1 MTGGLAGGAIGG
13 VGGLV
18 HGAYSAG
25 KGKRLGGA
33 LKGGLRGAAGGA
45 LVGGGLLGGLSAGLA
60 AGAPN
65 DALLSTDKA
74 TQRAALQNMETSWK
88 KDPAQF
94 PTDAANILGLSSAGA
109 AVGGLAGNQL
119 RNMLPGGKSKKESP
133 KKDTE
138 TKTKED
144 EKMASAFEF
153 GEKLAMDPR
162 LMGGLGGAALG
173 AGVGGL
179 AGLVNPGVDENGKR
193 KSRLGAALKG
203 ALGGGAVGG
212 LGGAA
217 VGHFAPN
224 QTQQFGSQIAG
235 LLGGGKA
242 GPSQA
247 EQDHN
252 RQMKALNR
260 GFTRGWPSSETAQRP
275 HALMHAVGEEPM
287 VSIAPDYVNGGVSR
301 RPESDLSVS
310 QSFPGVD
317 RDIAANNADYDRRA
331 VAEGRPTLEQ
341 AVEKHRGQ
349 LAQQRQLQGAY
360 GAEPM
365 GPQ

>member
-1 MTGGLAGGAIGG
+1 MFAEKLATMGLTGAGLGALAGLATSDKGNRNKAVGRGAVIGAGTELGGLAGTVPGALIGG
-13 VGGLV
+13 LGGYMLNGAQGAGLGALAGGGL
-18 HGAYSAG
+18 
-25 KGKRLGGA
+25 
-33 LKGGLRGAAGGA
+33 GAAGGA
-45 LVGGGLLGGLSAGLA
+45 ALGNMAGRGVVGPYKRDPVPSKPKPKEKQ
-60 AGAPN
+60 AP
-65 DALLSTDKA
+65 
-74 TQRAALQNMETSWK
+74 EK
-88 KDPAQF
+88 KD
-94 PTDAANILGLSSAGA
+94 D
-109 AVGGLAGNQL
+109 
-119 RNMLPGGKSKKESP
+119 
-133 KKDTE
+133 
-138 TKTKED
+138 D
-144 EKMASAFEF
+144 EKEARARKF

-179 AGLVNPGVDENGKR
+179 AGLVNPGVDESGKR

-224 QTQQFGSQIAG
+224 QTQQFGSQLAG

-260 GFTRGWPSSETAQRP
+260 GFMRGWPSSETDQPR
-275 HALMHAVGEEPM
+275 HELVKAVGEEPR
-287 VSIAPDYVNGGVSR
+287 VGLDEGYLGVSR
-301 RPESDLSVS
+301 RPGTDMAVS
-310 QSFPGVD
+310 QSIPGAD
-317 RDIAANNADYDRRA
+317 RQIAATLANEERMRA
-331 VAEGRPTLEQ
+331 AEGRPSLQQEMQMLREQ
-341 AVEKHRGQ
+341 SARQK
-349 LAQQRQLQGAY
+349 QLQGAY